1 MTRKT
6 IFLVG
11 RSWFKFINLGL
22 TLDMPLK
29 FYTSVAKG
37 LKLKERKFLE
47 LIHTFVEVTRN
58 KLVWWPFCTPPTPP
72 PPIPPS

>member
-1 MTRKT
+1 
-6 IFLVG
+6 
-11 RSWFKFINLGL
+11 
-22 TLDMPLK
+22 MPLK
-29 FYTSVAKG
+29 FYTSMAKG

-72 PPIPPS
+72 PPSPHPE